1 MPHVY
6 LIHFEEK
13 LHHAGHY
20 LGYSRILTTR
30 IWLHKTNQGARLLK
44 AVNEAGIPWRVVRTW
59 VVDDQ
64 ELERMLKN
72 QKNSPRF
79 CPICNPALAGKVEN
93 HYREAPVFTL

>member
-20 LGYSRILTTR
+20 LGYSKMLTFRICQ
-30 IWLHKTNQGARLLK
+30 HKINQGAKLIQ
-44 AVNEAGIPWRVVRTW
+44 AVNKAGISWQVVRTW
-59 VVDDQ
+59 TVDDQ
-64 ELERMLKN
+64 ELERLLKN

-79 CPICNPALAGKVEN
+79 CPICNPELAGKVEN
-93 HYREAPVFTL
+93 QYQQTPVVTH

>member
-30 IWLHKTNQGARLLK
+30 IWLHKTNQGAKLLK
-44 AVNEAGIPWRVVRTW
+44 AVNEAGIPWQVVRTW

-64 ELERMLKN
+64 ALERLLKN
-72 QKNSPRF
+72 QKN
-79 CPICNPALAGKVEN
+79 CKHAKVMG
-93 HYREAPVFTL
+93 

>member
-1 MPHVY
+1 MTTYQLHV
-6 LIHFEEK
+6 EETSQTFPIP
-13 LHHAGHY
+13 AEIGADDNP
-20 LGYSRILTTR
+20 G
-30 IWLHKTNQGARLLK
+30 QGAKLLK
-44 AVNEAGIPWRVVRTW
+44 AVNEAGIPWQVVRTW

-64 ELERMLKN
+64 ALERMLKN